1 MTIVTKL
8 GMACVMALSSVACAE
23 QQAPKVT
30 DVADAQ
36 VVVYMGTDTS
46 NETDVIAVCD
56 VATCERVAAKL
67 NEREPGTY
75 YVETM
80 P

>member
-1 MTIVTKL
+1 MANVTKW
-8 GMACVMALSSVACAE
+8 GMGILLALSSVACAE
-23 QQAPKVT
+23 QQAPR
-30 DVADAQ
+30 VAGVANAQ

-56 VATCERVAAKL
+56 EATCERVAAKL

-75 YVETM
+75 YVEVR
-80 P
+80 